1 MRISAASA
9 FSFLVRAVSARW
21 VADSRSFTLWL
32 GSFST
37 TSFSASYILP
47 DCWSVFSCSD
57 TVTDCLRHRCTF
69 IGVSIS
75 SSSARALTRSWF
87 STRFSCS
94 TSCRMS
100 AVLASPRVSRLR
112 CDRRLLISILSSRM
126 SSSRSRYWFSPRSSA
141 IFSMLSFS
149 VSSEAECSSSVFMF
163 STTVFSVCF
172 SFSTRSIVLF
182 ALNSSATLA
191 AFSSFS
197 WSTLRIAFFSRS
209 FSPSDSLLQVVRS
222 RSKMFRSPR
231 LGDEVLPVQ
240 QVLVQLLDPIGQV
253 LHLLCVAVPIL
264 LDLQQERLL
273 LLRGSLLLSASSLKC
288 FASSVLVASSAS
300 TSVCCVCRLS
310 SWRLSRNASFDVS
323 SSTLYSSFT
332 FASESRHFCSSSSMY
347 RRCVCSRR
355 FSSST
360 STNSRSRVLNFRLER
375 LYRILVALGQLH
387 RLCHPSRGSRHFVLH
402 LGDPVLLFDE
412 LLTQIL
418 TRNEQFLKV
427 FRQPILPVALGLDR
441 FEHTPQNTPPQLRQ
455 WCLLRNGVKADAQAM
470 HRGASQSG
478 IHLGGSSGIRR
489 CCSCGSF
496 LDPLAL
502 CLRVPPPPPPPAD
515 AFPPSTTMHASLRLT
530 LRSCAVRLPPTIP
543 PPPAPPAPTG
553 EEATTDTDT
562 FTVTFRLS
570 TLAVRRTGDES
581 PDEPNTESCSGFA
594 SSAE

>member
-1 MRISAASA
+1 
-9 FSFLVRAVSARW
+9 
-21 VADSRSFTLWL
+21 
-32 GSFST
+32 
-37 TSFSASYILP
+37 
-47 DCWSVFSCSD
+47 
-57 TVTDCLRHRCTF
+57 
-69 IGVSIS
+69 
-75 SSSARALTRSWF
+75 
-87 STRFSCS
+87 
-94 TSCRMS
+94 
-100 AVLASPRVSRLR
+100 
-112 CDRRLLISILSSRM
+112 M

-141 IFSMLSFS
+141 IFSMFSFS

-182 ALNSSATLA
+182 ALNSSATLV

-231 LGDEVLPVQ
+231 Q
-240 QVLVQLLDPIGQV
+240 
-253 LHLLCVAVPIL
+253 
-264 LDLQQERLL
+264 
-273 LLRGSLLLSASSLKC
+273 
-288 FASSVLVASSAS
+288 
-300 TSVCCVCRLS
+300 
-310 SWRLSRNASFDVS
+310 
-323 SSTLYSSFT
+323 
-332 FASESRHFCSSSSMY
+332 SRHT
-347 RRCVCSRR
+347 R
-355 FSSST
+355 T
-360 STNSRSRVLNFRLER
+360 A
-375 LYRILVALGQLH
+375 LVK
-387 RLCHPSRGSRHFVLH
+387 PYFGS
-402 LGDPVLLFDE
+402 
-412 LLTQIL
+412 
-418 TRNEQFLKV
+418 
-427 FRQPILPVALGLDR
+427 GLDR

-489 CCSCGSF
+489 CCSCASF

-502 CLRVPPPPPPPAD
+502 CLRVPPPPPAD